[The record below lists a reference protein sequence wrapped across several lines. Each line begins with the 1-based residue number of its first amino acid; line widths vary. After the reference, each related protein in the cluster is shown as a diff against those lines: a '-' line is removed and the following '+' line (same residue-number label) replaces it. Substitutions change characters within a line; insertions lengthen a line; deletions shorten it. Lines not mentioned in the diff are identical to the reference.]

1 MQFRSDIVSDIVAID
16 AREKQQIAEELK
28 TFVASPDFPC
38 VGAKAALR
46 RHQLDILV
54 ASDIRRSA
62 YDRLVTERL
71 QAFAARA
78 DLDQKMFVSQAI
90 VYRNER
96 TLDETEFETFL
107 WQRLSAF
114 HAIDAEHYHWDPK
127 VDSDPN
133 SPHFSLSIGGKG
145 FFVVGLH
152 PNATRLARRFKY
164 PTLVFNLHAQF
175 ERLREEGRYEKIRAT
190 TIARDIALQGSPNPM
205 LARHGTG
212 PAAAQYSGRRVDKSW
227 KCPFRHA

>member
-1 MQFRSDIVSDIVAID
+1 MHPISDIVSLSA
-16 AREKQQIAEELK
+16 AETLKIADELK
-28 TFVASPDFPC
+28 EFVAEPNFPC

-46 RHQLDILV
+46 RHQLDVVV

-62 YDRLVTERL
+62 FDRAVTRKL
-71 QAFAARA
+71 KDFAVHHDA
-78 DLDQKMFVSQAI
+78 DDKMFVSQAVI
-90 VYRNER
+90 YRGDSELNEI
-96 TLDETEFETFL
+96 EFETYL

-114 HAIDAEHYHWDPK
+114 HAIDAEEFHWDPK
-127 VDSDPN
+127 VDSDPG

-152 PNATRLARRFKY
+152 PNASRLARRFKY

-175 ERLREEGRYEKIRAT
+175 EKLREEGRYETIRSAT
-190 TIARDIALQGSPNPM
+190 IERDIALQGSPNPM
-205 LARHGTG
+205 LARHGKG
-212 PAAAQYSGRRVDKSW
+212 SAAAQYSGRKVGNAW

>member
-1 MQFRSDIVSDIVAID
+1 MHTSSEIIAVST
-16 AREKQQIAEELK
+16 REKRKIAAELK
-28 TFVASPDFPC
+28 AFVADQDFPC

-54 ASDIRRSA
+54 ASDIRRDS
-62 YDRLVTERL
+62 YDRMLTERL
-71 QAFAARA
+71 QNFATRH
-78 DLDQKMFVSQAI
+78 DVDEKMFVSQAVI
-90 VYRNER
+90 YRSDRGLSE
-96 TLDETEFETFL
+96 EAFETFL
-107 WQRLSAF
+107 WQRLSAL
-114 HAIDAEHYHWDPK
+114 HAIDAEDYRWDPR

-152 PNATRLARRFKY
+152 PNASRLARRFKY

-175 ERLREEGRYEKIRAT
+175 EKLREEGRYETIRAT
-190 TIARDIALQGSPNPM
+190 TIERDIALQGTSNPM
-205 LARHGTG
+205 LARHGSG
-212 PAAAQYSGRRVDKSW
+212 PAAAQYSGRRVGKNW

>member
-1 MQFRSDIVSDIVAID
+1 MHPKSDIID
-16 AREKQQIAEELK
+16 LPPEERAKIAAELQA
-28 TFVASPDFPC
+28 FVADPNFPC

-54 ASDIRRSA
+54 ASDFRRDA
-62 YDRLVTERL
+62 FDKRVTRRL
-71 QAFAARA
+71 QDFAVRH
-78 DLDQKMFVSQAI
+78 DLDDRMFVSQAVI
-90 VYRNER
+90 YLNDRPLSER
-96 TLDETEFETFL
+96 DFETYL
-107 WQRLSAF
+107 WQRLSSF
-114 HAIDAEHYHWDPK
+114 HAIDAQDFHWDPN
-127 VDSDPN
+127 VASDPA

-152 PNATRLARRFKY
+152 PNASRAARRFKY

-175 ERLREEGRYEKIRAT
+175 EKLREEGRYETIRAA
-190 TIARDIALQGSPNPM
+190 TIERDVALQGSPNPM

-212 PAAAQYSGRRVDKSW
+212 SAAAQYSGRQVGRNW